1 VSLKVKLV
9 GYFLLLSLV
18 PLAAATLGFHA
29 VIKRSE
35 TRRVDVR
42 LEAGLRAA
50 VTGYRSELDRAGRRS
65 IRLSRRADVQ
75 AALQRRSQSQLDE
88 ALVGEQDVRIVGRG
102 IAAGVDHPLA
112 GRVATRVQG
121 PHGLLGTV
129 IAMVPL
135 DDAFIGRIRAGA
147 GIEAGDLLAL
157 VHGGRLVSH
166 LNESVALTPGQF
178 RTVEVAG
185 AHYRA
190 LEASPLTNPP
200 GVSLAVLAPR
210 KQIDSAIAMAER
222 SLVLG
227 LLASL
232 LLVGL
237 VAYVIGRSIVR
248 SLSRIGGAAGDIAQ
262 GRLGVRVPVR
272 GRDEFAE
279 LGRAFNTMAGE
290 LELRLE
296 ELTAERNRLREVTT
310 SFGAALAATHDAEH
324 LKRAIVEAAVEATSA
339 DGGLL
344 VGPGGDLVEAG
355 RTDSGSDRIELP
367 LRAGAEDFGTVVLNG
382 QTFTPEQREAASLL
396 VAQSVI
402 ALENARL
409 HQIVERQAL
418 SDDLTGLANRRH
430 AEEHLAGEML
440 RAERFSAP
448 IAVVLADLDDFK
460 LINDRYGHPVGDAV
474 LREFARTLRESVR
487 DIDLAARWGGEE
499 FIMILPGTDAQ
510 GAAHLASRVRA
521 AFARRPVLGPDGTR
535 IELSASFGVAAF
547 PDLASAAEL
556 IAAADAALYAAK
568 RAGKDRVVTA
578 PAPTRRT

>member
-1 VSLKVKLV
+1 MSLKVKLV

-29 VIKRSE
+29 VITRSE

-50 VTGYRSELDRAGRRS
+50 VAGYREELDQASRRS
-65 IRLSRRADVQ
+65 IALSRSTDIQ
-75 AALQRRSQSQLDE
+75 AALQRQSQSRLE
-88 ALVGEQDVRIVGRG
+88 KALGGTRNVRIVGRG
-102 IAAGVDHPLA
+102 VAVGVDHPLA

-129 IAMVPL
+129 VAMVPL
-135 DDAFIGRIRAGA
+135 DAGFIRRLTDQA
-147 GIEAGDLLAL
+147 GIQAGDLLAL
-157 VHGGRLVSH
+157 VRAGRLVRPPS
-166 LNESVALTPGQF
+166 ERVALTPGHF
-178 RTVEVAG
+178 RTVDVAG
-185 AHYRA
+185 ARYRA
-190 LEASPLTNPP
+190 LEASPLTNPA
-200 GVSLAVLAPR
+200 GVSFAVLAPR
-210 KQIDSAIAMAER
+210 KRIDSSIATAER
-222 SLVLG
+222 PLVLG

-237 VAYVIGRSIVR
+237 AAYVIGRSIVR
-248 SLSRIGGAAGDIAQ
+248 SLGRLAGAADDIAQ
-262 GRLGVRVPVR
+262 GRLGVRVPVG
-272 GRDEFAE
+272 GRDEFAL

-296 ELTAERNRLREVTT
+296 ELTAERNRLRDVTT

-344 VGPGGDLVEAG
+344 VGPGGDVVEAG
-355 RTDSGSDRIELP
+355 RTDSGTDRIELP
-367 LRAGAEDFGTVVLNG
+367 LRAGGEDFGTLVLNG
-382 QTFTPEQREAASLL
+382 QTFTPEQREAVSLL

-402 ALENARL
+402 ALENALL
-409 HQIVERQAL
+409 HRIVERQAL
-418 SDDLTGLANRRH
+418 SDDLTGLANRRR
-430 AEEHLAGEML
+430 AEEHLDGEIL
-440 RAERFSAP
+440 RAERFAAP

-474 LREFARTLRESVR
+474 LREFARTLTDSVR
-487 DIDLAARWGGEE
+487 DIDLAGRWGGEE
-499 FIMILPGTDAQ
+499 FILILPGTDAQ
-510 GAAHLASRVRA
+510 GGAHLASRVRA

-535 IELSASFGVAAF
+535 IEVSASFGVAAH